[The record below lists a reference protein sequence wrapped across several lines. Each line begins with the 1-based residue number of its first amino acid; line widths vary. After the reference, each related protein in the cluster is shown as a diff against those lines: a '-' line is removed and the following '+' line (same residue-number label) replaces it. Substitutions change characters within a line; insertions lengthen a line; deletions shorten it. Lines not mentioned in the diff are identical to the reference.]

1 MELEASRRK
10 SVRCCHL
17 HTYSTKQNSKT
28 QHSHRINMTQ
38 TNVPPAKLW
47 NTCTIKKSLYLWHAN
62 TYNPKLP
69 QHRALSSLKAFP
81 CRNSHAWPYLLL
93 AVLQHVL
100 ELGEL
105 LVLICFD
112 TFCFVSEPTGVILL
126 QSLNG
131 LLLLLFKILH
141 FLVILALL
149 TLHGYN
155 QQTLASAW
163 QDDCLYFIQYYKIN
177 TDQQPEAV
185 FLDLYCLGGRRELTV
200 KDI

>member
-10 SVRCCHL
+10 IEQSVCCCHL

-38 TNVPPAKLW
+38 PGTPPTKLE
-47 NTCTIKKSLYLWHAN
+47 NTCTFKKSLYAWHAN
-62 TYNPKLP
+62 VHNPKLP
-69 QHRALSSLKAFP
+69 QHRALSSLKVFP
-81 CRNSHAWPYLLL
+81 GRKSHAWPYLLL

-149 TLHGYN
+149 PLHGCDRHWH
-155 QQTLASAW
+155 QLDKITV
-163 QDDCLYFIQYYKIN
+163 YYRIN
-177 TDQQPEAV
+177 TDQQPEV
-185 FLDLYCLGGRRELTV
+185 GFLGLIV
-200 KDI
+200 